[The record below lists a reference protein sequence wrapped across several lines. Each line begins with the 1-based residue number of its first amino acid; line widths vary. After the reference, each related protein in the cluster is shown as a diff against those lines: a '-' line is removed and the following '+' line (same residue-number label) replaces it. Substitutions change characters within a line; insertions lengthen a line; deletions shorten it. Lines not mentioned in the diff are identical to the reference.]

1 MAPAMMRG
9 LNARAALNAEWDVII
24 VGGGSAGSVL
34 AARLSESPAR
44 RVLLLE
50 AGRDWRAHEASPEL
64 RSPNAT
70 AILYPPHFQQ
80 IWQFPGLMSRRT
92 AVQAPRL
99 YWRGR
104 GLGGSSVVNGQIA
117 IRGVPEAFDEWAE
130 AGCEGWSAA
139 EVLPFFAKL
148 ETDGDFA
155 GEPYHGAAGPLPI
168 FRARLEDWGPVDL
181 ATREAAL
188 ALGYPWNE
196 DLNAPQGEGVSCYPI
211 NSRDGQRVTTNDAY
225 LEPARSRPN
234 LTIIGD
240 ALVDR
245 VLVRGGQACGARA
258 RLPGQGWTEI
268 LGRQVILA
276 AGAVHSPAI
285 LWRSGIGP
293 APELAALGIAVVR
306 DMPQV
311 GRNFMDHPI
320 LHLAL
325 RLHPGLR
332 PRDKDARH
340 TNCCL
345 TYSSG
350 LTGAGRRDMIMI
362 AFNHLGFD
370 DAGEANPGSLSVS
383 VFNAF
388 SRGSVALVS
397 PDPAIDPFIE
407 ENMLSDPRDM
417 LRMRDGVRR
426 VAAML
431 AQPAFTRILE
441 SATMGKSA
449 VAVTEALTMDDADF
463 DALLLAEASD
473 IQHAAGTCRMS
484 AYEDPRGV
492 VNPDCSVKGLENL
505 FVVDASVMPTDCRAN
520 THLTTVMLAEAVAG
534 RWASTSVPVGS
545 TVDPA
550 AAGLA

>member
-1 MAPAMMRG
+1 MDS
-9 LNARAALNAEWDVII
+9 EWDVIV
-24 VGGGSAGSVL
+24 VGGGSAGAVL
-34 AARLSESPAR
+34 AARLSEDPER

-50 AGRDWRAHEASPEL
+50 AGRDWRSHEAGPEL

-92 AVQAPRL
+92 AAQAPRL

-117 IRGVPEAFDEWAE
+117 IRGVADAFDEWAE
-130 AGCEGWSAA
+130 AGCEGWSARDV
-139 EVLPFFAKL
+139 EPFFSRL
-148 ETDGDFA
+148 ESDGDFA
-155 GEPYHGAAGPLPI
+155 ARPYHGGSGPLPI

-188 ALGYPWNE
+188 ALGHPWNE

-211 NSRDGQRVTTNDAY
+211 NSRLGQRVTTNDAY
-225 LEPARSRPN
+225 LEPARGRAN
-234 LTIIGD
+234 LTIMGE

-245 VLVRGGQACGARA
+245 VRLADGRACGVRA
-258 RLPGQGWTEI
+258 MLPGLGWTEVAA
-268 LGRQVILA
+268 RRVILA

-293 APELAALGIAVVR
+293 AAALSRLGIAVLR
-306 DMPQV
+306 DVPQV
-311 GRNFMDHPI
+311 GGHFMDHPI
-320 LHLAL
+320 LHLTL
-325 RLHPGLR
+325 RLRPEMR
-332 PRDKDARH
+332 PRGIDARH
-340 TNCCL
+340 TNCCVA
-345 TYSSG
+345 YSSG
-350 LTGAGRRDMIMI
+350 LAGAGRRDMMMI

-370 DAGEANPGSLSVS
+370 EAGAAQPGSLSVS
-383 VFNAF
+383 VFEAF
-388 SRGSVALVS
+388 SRGEVRLVS

-417 LRMRDGVRR
+417 ARMRDGVRR

-431 AQPAFTRILE
+431 AHPAFTRITE
-441 SATMGKSA
+441 AATLGKSA
-449 VAVTEALTMDDADF
+449 GPSVAVADAHSMDDAAL
-463 DALLLAEASD
+463 DAVLLEQASD

-492 VNPDCSVKGLENL
+492 VDPDCGVKGVPGL
-505 FVVDASVMPTDCRAN
+505 FVVDASVMPLDCRAN
-520 THLTTVMLAEAVAG
+520 THLTTVMLAEAVAA
-534 RWASTSVPVGS
+534 RWTRG
-545 TVDPA
+545 TD
-550 AAGLA
+550 